1 MVGRIIALI
10 AISSIL
16 ALVTNMHGP
25 TFGNL
30 MVEKI
35 DIKSKQIER
44 FYPIASLINNQTTNK
59 EIMTEL
65 KSQIEN
71 SDPFKVRGADK
82 DTNTL
87 NLTSKEGTHSN
98 DVNSNDVNSNDVN
111 SNDVNSN
118 DVNSND
124 VNSNDVNSKDVNSND
139 VNSNDVNSKDVS
151 SKDDNGC
158 KSDCPEKSKPTRD
171 KIPFELPSIP
181 FP

>member
-25 TFGNL
+25 TYGNL
-30 MVEKI
+30 MVEKS

-98 DVNSNDVNSNDVN
+98 DA
-111 SNDVNSN
+111 
-118 DVNSND
+118 
-124 VNSNDVNSKDVNSND
+124 NSKDVSSKDANSKDANSND
-139 VNSNDVNSKDVS
+139 ANSKDVS